1 MCTASAHTANT
12 IPSLVV
18 EVEVVEVMEVVEGV
32 VVVRARERRAEVEPT
47 GPAVPAGD
55 QAGGVK
61 ELGEQGAGNQTGTGA
76 EDSRVVTRR
85 TASTKL
91 RSRMEIFLEQQ
102 ERIIP
107 HSPSNNWRRKDLKES
122 SRHLKIS
129 YRRIILNRV
138 ELADQGRSLARDQ
151 GRGRD
156 HSLALSLARDLVE
169 VEEEEE
175 GSVPA
180 LWMTAWAP
188 VRQI

>member
-1 MCTASAHTANT
+1 MCTASVPTVNT

-18 EVEVVEVMEVVEGV
+18 EGEVVEVMEVV

-47 GPAVPAGD
+47 GPVVPAGD

-61 ELGEQGAGNQTGTGA
+61 EEGAGNQTGTGA

-107 HSPSNNWRRKDLKES
+107 PSPSNNWRRKDLKES

-138 ELADQGRSLARDQ
+138 ELADLGRSLARDQ
-151 GRGRD
+151 DRGRD
-156 HSLALSLARDLVE
+156 HSLALSLARDLL
-169 VEEEEE
+169 EEEEE
-175 GSVPA
+175 EENVQA

>member
-1 MCTASAHTANT
+1 MLVVGA
-12 IPSLVV
+12 VV
-18 EVEVVEVMEVVEGV
+18 EVV

-61 ELGEQGAGNQTGTGA
+61 ERGERGAGNQTGTGA
-76 EDSRVVTRR
+76 EDSRVVRRR

-107 HSPSNNWRRKDLKES
+107 PSPSNNWRRKDLKES

-138 ELADQGRSLARDQ
+138 ERADLGRSLARDQ

-156 HSLALSLARDLVE
+156 HSLALSLARDLAEGEE
-169 VEEEEE
+169 VEGEE